1 MAFVGV
7 LQEQLSESE
16 YFKEKGCFKCF
27 IYHWMYKFPR
37 KWKNKKTDSKKKKR
51 FRSLYLNTHIKQMKE
66 KKNNKG
72 NKWNAIK
79 NNLLL

>member
-1 MAFVGV
+1 
-7 LQEQLSESE
+7 
-16 YFKEKGCFKCF
+16 
-27 IYHWMYKFPR
+27 MYKFPR